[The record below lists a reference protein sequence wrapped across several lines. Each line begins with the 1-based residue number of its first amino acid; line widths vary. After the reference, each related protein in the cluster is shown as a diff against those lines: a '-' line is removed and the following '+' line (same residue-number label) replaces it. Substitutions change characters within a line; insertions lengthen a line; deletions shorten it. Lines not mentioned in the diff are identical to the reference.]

1 MSNEYDP
8 HSPAARLLIAPPGRI
23 PRATDVRHVMTRL
36 GLDTEWSDAAI
47 SQLIDAAA
55 AAERWLPEK
64 PENAARMVADPV
76 GAIAEMR
83 QAGLL
88 SGPIDELVDALQ
100 HVRAR
105 LPDIGAEGG
114 QFADITSANVE
125 FRPTPTTGPRH
136 RPDQGRL
143 EH

>member
-1 MSNEYDP
+1 MSTEYEP

-36 GLDTEWSDAAI
+36 GLDAEWSDAAT
-47 SQLIDAAA
+47 SQLLDAAA
-55 AAERWLPEK
+55 AAERWLAEN

-83 QAGLL
+83 QAGHL
-88 SGPIDELVDALQ
+88 SEPVDELVDALQ
-100 HVRAR
+100 RLRTR
-105 LPDIGAEGG
+105 LPDIGGAGG

-125 FRPTPTTGPRH
+125 FRPAPTTGPRH